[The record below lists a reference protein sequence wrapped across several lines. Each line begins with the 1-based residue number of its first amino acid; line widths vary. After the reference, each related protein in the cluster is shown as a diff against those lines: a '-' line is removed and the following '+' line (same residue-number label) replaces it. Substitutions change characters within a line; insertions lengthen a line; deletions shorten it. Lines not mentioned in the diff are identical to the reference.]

1 MILVVTNKEDVHPT
15 PVIEY
20 LTSKGHPV
28 FRLNTE
34 ALLSDYDF
42 TWNCTQ
48 DGIDFSITNVKTGL
62 CARSCDIGAV
72 WERRPVLPSELRITN
87 REEINRHNLAE
98 AGGFFSFLLYWLGSR
113 YSIGHHLYDRSAAS
127 KILQLDVAR
136 QLGMRVPSTCFS
148 NCKADIIN
156 FAQACGCVAIKS
168 IENDNVWLG
177 GEDEYVFYSQKAEP
191 QDIAASSEEAFTQ
204 TVSFVQDYVDKAFE
218 LRVTVVD
225 GEAFACKIDSQA
237 MDEDKGKTDW
247 RQGLDHGIRHEVFPL
262 PDRVTAFCNKFLK
275 RMHLNFG
282 CFDFIVTPSGE
293 YVFLECNPNGQWLWV
308 EIETGMN
315 ISQAIAECLIRHDK
329 QTTT

>member
-204 TVSFVQDYVDKAFE
+204 TVS
-218 LRVTVVD
+218 D

-262 PDRVTAFCNKFLK
+262 PDRVTAFYNKFLK

>member
-1 MILVVTNKEDVHPT
+1 M
-15 PVIEY
+15 
-20 LTSKGHPV
+20 
-28 FRLNTE
+28 
-34 ALLSDYDF
+34 
-42 TWNCTQ
+42 
-48 DGIDFSITNVKTGL
+48 
-62 CARSCDIGAV
+62 
-72 WERRPVLPSELRITN
+72 
-87 REEINRHNLAE
+87 
-98 AGGFFSFLLYWLGSR
+98 
-113 YSIGHHLYDRSAAS
+113 
-127 KILQLDVAR
+127 
-136 QLGMRVPSTCFS
+136 
-148 NCKADIIN
+148 
-156 FAQACGCVAIKS
+156 
-168 IENDNVWLG
+168 
-177 GEDEYVFYSQKAEP
+177 FYSQKAEP

-218 LRVTVVD
+218 LRITVVD

>member
-1 MILVVTNKEDVHPT
+1 M
-15 PVIEY
+15 
-20 LTSKGHPV
+20 
-28 FRLNTE
+28 
-34 ALLSDYDF
+34 
-42 TWNCTQ
+42 
-48 DGIDFSITNVKTGL
+48 
-62 CARSCDIGAV
+62 
-72 WERRPVLPSELRITN
+72 
-87 REEINRHNLAE
+87 
-98 AGGFFSFLLYWLGSR
+98 
-113 YSIGHHLYDRSAAS
+113 
-127 KILQLDVAR
+127 
-136 QLGMRVPSTCFS
+136 
-148 NCKADIIN
+148 
-156 FAQACGCVAIKS
+156 
-168 IENDNVWLG
+168 
-177 GEDEYVFYSQKAEP
+177 
-191 QDIAASSEEAFTQ
+191 
-204 TVSFVQDYVDKAFE
+204 QDYVDKAFE

-282 CFDFIVTPSGE
+282 SFDFIVTPSGE